1 MADFD
6 PTLDDSDDEL
16 ARQLGLESDEDK
28 PKPSRARKVAAK
40 ESDDEGERRAKAKKA
55 RKARRKVMDD
65 FIVDEEDSESDEEP
79 KKKKKR
85 APAENP
91 KPDFDMPE
99 VDVRKFNFSVVN
111 ALSMPLLYA

>member
-16 ARQLGLESDEDK
+16 ARQLGLDSDEDA
-28 PKPSRARKVAAK
+28 PKPSRTRKVAAK
-40 ESDDEGERRAKAKKA
+40 ESDDDGEKKAKAKKA

-79 KKKKKR
+79 KKKKKKT
-85 APAENP
+85 PAENA
-91 KPDFDMPE
+91 KPDFEMPE
-99 VDVRKFNFSVVN
+99 VDVRKSNFP
-111 ALSMPLLYA
+111 ATHMLSMGS